1 MKGLKGRKAVVV
13 LLLFLFVGVFLFT
26 GAGMRMRAMASVQS
40 GLEDDISMEVT
51 YGYQNIAK
59 GSRYVPLLIQ
69 FTNPGKTVDGT
80 LSVRSMEADYEI
92 YEYQYPIVLQEG
104 ETYTKMVHIPLVSQ
118 RDQLYLTLTDENG
131 RQIAKKRLKMDTN
144 KENAE
149 LFVGVLSEEQDHLTY
164 FDNVGIYYSV
174 LKTRHIPMNTENFP
188 DNLLEM
194 DLLDVLLVTDFDVN
208 TLSPVQQETLMEWV
222 NRGGVLV
229 LGTGNCPE
237 KTLEILDEDYM
248 GLVYGEVMQREV
260 TFGAEYG
267 KSGPADAGL
276 TLPCVNIELK
286 NGQVLLS
293 SDDFPLL
300 TMIHQEQGKIAVAA
314 FDFVDIEEFCRE
326 QPSFIGKLFTEIYGE
341 DGLMAIANYQDD
353 RTSTDY
359 WDMQSMV
366 QSGSANK
373 LPKVELYTAVM
384 ALYVLFVGPGLYLFL
399 KKREWGHFYRAAV
412 ILSSLGFTGI
422 IYMMGGSTRLYSA
435 FFSYATIHE
444 ASRDSMTDTTYIN
457 ARVPYNKS
465 YEVEVNADYIIQPV
479 TRDSR
484 YYFLEQIPAFTGTEE
499 PQVSIRYGQD
509 HTTVA
514 VADAVAFTPKYFKM
528 EKSQESKGQY
538 LEGEIVLFDG
548 GVYGYV
554 TNHYPFEIQN
564 AAIVMYGSVVQL
576 GNMQPDETREL
587 SGEQAIRYP
596 LSNCYVAAQFLSGYD
611 KYNKADINDSDYL
624 AALESSNMI
633 RFYMQKHFNR
643 YTQEAAVV
651 AFYEEEEKPD
661 FLSEQNY
668 ECFGRTMLVSPIS
681 LGEKKNGYVYRLA
694 TSKNPRVASGNYYE
708 DSNSMYG
715 PDPLVLEYAL
725 GNDLDIDEVVFEPL
739 ADVFLDKEKYYY
751 LSIFSGDMYF
761 YNYNTG
767 NYNLIEEKERF
778 GKKELEPY
786 LSPENT
792 LTVKYV
798 QKNDGEA
805 NTWDYILPTIF
816 VKGRER

>member
-1 MKGLKGRKAVVV
+1 MKRCKGRKAAVV
-13 LLLFLFVGVFLFT
+13 LLLFLFIGT
-26 GAGMRMRAMASVQS
+26 GIGMRAMASVQS
-40 GLEDDISMEVT
+40 GLENDVSMEVT

-69 FTNPGKTVDGT
+69 FSNPGKAVEGM
-80 LSVRSMEADYEI
+80 LSVLSMEADYEI
-92 YEYQYPIVLQEG
+92 YEYQYPISLPEG
-104 ETYTKMVHIPLVSQ
+104 GTCTEMVHIPLVSQ
-118 RDQLYLTLTDENG
+118 RDQLYLTLTDTNG

-149 LFVGVLSEEQDHLTY
+149 LFVGVLSDSQEHLSY
-164 FDNVGIYYSV
+164 FDNVGIYYSI
-174 LKTRHIPMNTENFP
+174 LKTRYVPMSAKTFP

-208 TLSPVQQETLMEWV
+208 VLSPAQQDTLVEWV
-222 NRGGVLV
+222 NRGGTLL
-229 LGTGNCPE
+229 LGTGNDPQ

-248 GLVYGEVMQREV
+248 GLLYGETAEREV
-260 TFGAEYG
+260 TFGTEYG
-267 KSGPADAGL
+267 KSGPGDSGL
-276 TLPCVNIELK
+276 VLPCVKIELK

-326 QPSFIGKLFTEIYGE
+326 QPSFLGKMFTEIYGE
-341 DGLMAIANYQDD
+341 DGLVQLANYQDQQN
-353 RTSTDY
+353 SADY
-359 WDMQSMV
+359 WDMQNMV

-384 ALYVLFVGPGLYLFL
+384 AVYVFFVGPGLYLFL
-399 KKREWGHFYRAAV
+399 KKRDLGRFYRAAV

-435 FFSYATIHE
+435 FFSYATVHE
-444 ASRDSMTDTTYIN
+444 ASRDSSADTTYIN
-457 ARVPYNKS
+457 VRVPYNKS
-465 YEVEVNADYIIQPV
+465 YEVQVNSDYTLQPM
-479 TRDSR
+479 TRDNR
-484 YYFLEQIPAFTGTEE
+484 YYYMEQVPAFTGTEE
-499 PQVSIRYGQD
+499 PQVSIRYEKD
-509 HTTVA
+509 HTTIA
-514 VADAVAFTPKYFKM
+514 VEDAVAFTPKYFKM
-528 EKSQESKGQY
+528 EKSQESTGQY
-538 LEGEIVLFDG
+538 LEGEVTLFDG

-564 AAIVMYGSVVQL
+564 ATIVMYGSVVQL
-576 GNMQPDETREL
+576 GNMQPNETREL

-596 LSNCYVAAQFLSGYD
+596 LANCYVAAQFLSGYD
-611 KYNKADINDSDYL
+611 KYNKADIQDSEYL

-633 RFYMQKHFNR
+633 WFYMQKHFNR
-643 YTQEAAVV
+643 YTQEAVVV
-651 AFYEEEEKPD
+651 AFYEESQNPD
-661 FLSEQNY
+661 FLAEQNY

-681 LGEKKNGYVYRLA
+681 LGEKWNGYVYRLT
-694 TSKNPRVASGNYYE
+694 TSKSPKVASGSYYE

-715 PDPLVLEYAL
+715 PDPLILEYAL

-739 ADVFLDKEKYYY
+739 SDVFLDNEKYYY
-751 LSIFSGDMYF
+751 LSVFSGNIYF

-767 NYNLIEEKERF
+767 NYDLIEEKERF
-778 GKKELEPY
+778 KHRELEPY

-798 QKNDGEA
+798 QKNDGET

-816 VKGRER
+816 VTGRER